1 MISHFYYQCLDYD
14 KTDVK
19 ELTKE
24 SSVIKKL
31 SMKIFFIKRESEDV
45 SVYST
50 HNGIASMIETGSST

>member
-24 SSVIKKL
+24 SSVIKEL
-31 SMKIFFIKRESEDV
+31 IMKIFFIKRESEECQ
-45 SVYST
+45 YLLY
-50 HNGIASMIETGSST
+50 IWKAIK